1 MSLQQKA
8 YVHISKKQK
17 LLIPDCI
24 QLEIKNKAASKIQK
38 WYRTRLQFLDSCKN
52 LDKNFTKG
60 FLVKAIFYGLHLD
73 AQYKYHELG
82 PYNYAHELRYIMHKI
97 SQHILFDNDPVLH
110 ITPEQVQKILTVLTK
125 DQLLHIDFG
134 LDKKRL
140 ASHI

>member
-24 QLEIKNKAASKIQK
+24 KFEIKNKAASKIQK
-38 WYRTRLQFLDSCKN
+38 YYRTRLQFLNLCKN

-60 FLVKAIFYGLHLD
+60 FLVKSIFYGLHLD
-73 AQYKYHELG
+73 GQDKYHELG

-97 SQHILFDNDPVLH
+97 SQHILFDNDPESNTLGRRW
-110 ITPEQVQKILTVLTK
+110 TILEGG
-125 DQLLHIDFG
+125 QY
-134 LDKKRL
+134 
-140 ASHI
+140 